1 MTGAEELLGMTSIP
15 TSSIDAD
22 ALRRA
27 FSDRDADA
35 LLALYAD
42 DATVELVDHVNR
54 PSAARHLRGRDELR
68 AHLQD
73 VFGRDMTHAVDIV
86 AAAPDALGYVV
97 RCTYPDGTK
106 VVCAASAELRDGR
119 IVREVGVQA
128 WDA

>member
-1 MTGAEELLGMTSIP
+1 MTRTAEIADMTTTT
-15 TSSIDAD
+15 TSGIDAD

-42 DATVELVDHVNR
+42 DATVEVVDHLNQ
-54 PSAARHLRGRDELR
+54 PSAPRRIRGREELR
-68 AHLQD
+68 AHLSD
-73 VFGRDMTHAVDIV
+73 VFGRDMTHAVDVV
-86 AAAPDALGYVV
+86 AAAPGALGYLV
-97 RCTYPDGTK
+97 RCTYADGTK
-106 VVCAASAELRDGR
+106 VVCAASAEVRDGR